1 MSDAISP
8 GKYGKAVM
16 ADLEGAFDIVWRE
29 GAIYKVHKTGI
40 NKNFLS
46 VFSSFLSDRCYRNI
60 VNSHTSN
67 WFQTTLG
74 VPQGSMLIPLILLV

>member
-16 ADLEGAFDIVWRE
+16 TDLEGAFDIVWRE
-29 GAIYKVHKTGI
+29 GGIYKVHKTGI

-46 VFSSFLSDRCYRNI
+46 VFF
-60 VNSHTSN
+60 
-67 WFQTTLG
+67 
-74 VPQGSMLIPLILLV
+74 